1 MEEKYRVLIESN
13 SRQGSSSVGA
23 PRPADRGTCLAL
35 LPVVTA
41 KTLSVRAYYG
51 KKSGRIQNEFV
62 HDGSVKHPYTF
73 SWQPVARGGSHK
85 AARRADRWT
94 ARARAGCRWR
104 GWVAGIDSTSTV
116 LGERRGQRR
125 FPYKANS
132 GPISSH
138 ILSGDSRFF
147 FSPFYLLPP
156 PSPFLPLAVAFVLPF
171 IFILLKAKERERG
184 RKKTRST
191 KVVLPAVVGEREGA
205 PEWGRVQIALQ
216 KTGLRAEISHNA
228 ADKKVGHITF
238 GGHVTG
244 MQMADG
250 VVTGTGREM
259 AAPPPPLPHLKD
271 EGEGGEAGVGRRR

>member
-51 KKSGRIQNEFV
+51 KKSGRVQNEFV

-94 ARARAGCRWR
+94 ARARAGWRWR

-147 FSPFYLLPP
+147 FFFSLLPS
-156 PSPFLPLAVAFVLPF
+156 PSPFSLPPTRRCICSPF
-171 IFILLKAKERERG
+171 HFYSVKGKR
-184 RKKTRST
+184 
-191 KVVLPAVVGEREGA
+191 EREGGKKQ
-205 PEWGRVQIALQ
+205 GRQRLSSQ
-216 KTGLRAEISHNA
+216 QSW
-228 ADKKVGHITF
+228 
-238 GGHVTG
+238 
-244 MQMADG
+244 
-250 VVTGTGREM
+250 
-259 AAPPPPLPHLKD
+259 
-271 EGEGGEAGVGRRR
+271 GRRRGCRSGGGYR

>member
-1 MEEKYRVLIESN
+1 MEEKHRVLIESN
-13 SRQGSSSVGA
+13 SGQGSSSVGA

-35 LPVVTA
+35 LPIVTA

-104 GWVAGIDSTSTV
+104 GWVAAIDSTSTV

-147 FSPFYLLPP
+147 FFFSLLPS
-156 PSPFLPLAVAFVLPF
+156 PSPFSLPPTRRCICSPF
-171 IFILLKAKERERG
+171 HFYSVKGKREREREE
-184 RKKTRST
+184 KN
-191 KVVLPAVVGEREGA
+191 KV
-205 PEWGRVQIALQ
+205 
-216 KTGLRAEISHNA
+216 
-228 ADKKVGHITF
+228 DKGC
-238 GGHVTG
+238 
-244 MQMADG
+244 
-250 VVTGTGREM
+250 
-259 AAPPPPLPHLKD
+259 PPSSRG
-271 EGEGGEAGVGRRR
+271 GEGGAAGVGEGTDSSPEDRPESRDIPQCS